1 MILHKEKV
9 RFTITGV
16 IALVVLAG
24 ILAPLVNIETF
35 KPQIEA
41 AASTAQGMDVRI
53 KGKMGLALFPDL
65 DLSQKDVNVR
75 NRGLNIINAR
85 FVDVTAAVL
94 DEQRRA
100 VYSQKVDGPLP
111 KPQIE
116 KESVIESIGGSV
128 LNPLKN
134 AWQSLQGKAVT
145 VVY

>member
-16 IALVVLAG
+16 VALVVLAG
-24 ILAPLVNIETF
+24 ILAPLPNIETF
-35 KPQIEA
+35 
-41 AASTAQGMDVRI
+41 
-53 KGKMGLALFPDL
+53 
-65 DLSQKDVNVR
+65 
-75 NRGLNIINAR
+75 
-85 FVDVTAAVL
+85 
-94 DEQRRA
+94 
-100 VYSQKVDGPLP
+100 

-116 KESVIESIGGSV
+116 KESVIESIGASV